1 MVSNK
6 EYVLYHCNKVLYDN
20 RKYLLG
26 IDGGGTK
33 TEFLL
38 TDSNGKEIR
47 RLILGASNPVST
59 GVDKT
64 YNVLNDGIKEICEGF
79 NPSEISVYAGIAGAK
94 SSDNQHLINTFLS
107 KFGFAACDCASD
119 VDLALEVALK
129 GENGVAVIIGTG
141 IVAFARSGEKLHRSG
156 GRGYMIDKG
165 GSGFHFGSDAL
176 NSAFEFVDGRGGSET
191 ILKLVEKRIGKS
203 LEASVTE
210 IYGGGASF
218 VASFAPVVF
227 EAFGLGDSV
236 ASEIID
242 RNAYEAA
249 KIINGACK
257 FLKNNK
263 NKIVVCG
270 GLCKQ
275 KEILYP
281 LLMKYIEGDFLLKFL
296 DEPMVNGAISLA
308 GRKTYVKNRN
318 EKSEYI

>member
-1 MVSNK
+1 MEGNVVN
-6 EYVLYHCNKVLYDN
+6 VN

-38 TDSNGKEIR
+38 TDSSEKEIR
-47 RLILGASNPVST
+47 RLILGASNPVSI
-59 GVDKT
+59 GIEYT
-64 YNVLNDGIKEICEGF
+64 YDILNDGITELCEGL
-79 NPSEISVYAGIAGAK
+79 NLSEISVYAGIAGAK
-94 SSDNQHLINTFLS
+94 SGDNQLLINTFLS
-107 KFGFAACDCASD
+107 KFSFASYNCGSD

-129 GENGVAVIIGTG
+129 GENGVAVIMGTG

-176 NSAFEFVDGRGGSET
+176 NSAFEFIEGRGGSET
-191 ILKLVEKRIGKS
+191 ILKLVEKKLGKS
-203 LEASVTE
+203 IESSVAE
-210 IYGGGASF
+210 IYNGGASF

-227 EAFGLGDSV
+227 DALRLGDS
-236 ASEIID
+236 ASLEIID

-249 KIINGACK
+249 KIINGA
-257 FLKNNK
+257 LKYINNNN
-263 NKIVVCG
+263 NKIVICG

-281 LLMKYIEGDFLLKFL
+281 FLTKYIKGDFSLDFL

-308 GRKTYVKNRN
+308 GRMN
-318 EKSEYI
+318 IC

>member
-1 MVSNK
+1 MEGNVVN
-6 EYVLYHCNKVLYDN
+6 VN

-38 TDSNGKEIR
+38 TDSSEKEIR

-59 GVDKT
+59 GIENT
-64 YNVLNDGIKEICEGF
+64 YDILNDGITELCEGL
-79 NPSEISVYAGIAGAK
+79 NLSEISVYAGIAGAK
-94 SSDNQHLINTFLS
+94 SGDNQLLINTFLS
-107 KFGFAACDCASD
+107 KFSFASYNCGSD

-129 GENGVAVIIGTG
+129 GENGVAVIMGTG

-176 NSAFEFVDGRGGSET
+176 NSAFEFIEGRGGSET
-191 ILKLVEKRIGKS
+191 ILKLVEKKLGKS
-203 LEASVTE
+203 IESSVAE
-210 IYGGGASF
+210 IYNGGASF

-227 EAFGLGDSV
+227 DAFRLGDS
-236 ASEIID
+236 ASLEIID

-249 KIINGACK
+249 RIINGA
-257 FLKNNK
+257 LKSINNNN
-263 NKIVVCG
+263 NKIVICG

-275 KEILYP
+275 KVILYP
-281 LLMKYIEGDFLLKFL
+281 FLTKYIKGDFSLDFL

-308 GRKTYVKNRN
+308 GRMN
-318 EKSEYI
+318 IC